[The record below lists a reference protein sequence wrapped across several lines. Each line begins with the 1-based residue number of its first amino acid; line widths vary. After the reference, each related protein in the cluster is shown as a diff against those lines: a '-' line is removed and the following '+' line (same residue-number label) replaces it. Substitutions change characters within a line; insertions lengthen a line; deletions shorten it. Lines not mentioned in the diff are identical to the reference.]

1 MNVIRF
7 YGIKSMESELWNL
20 LSELVTRTL
29 GQAVNSQLEKIRS
42 IIPESN
48 LQLHT
53 IVAQVDSLLLHLEDR
68 HRYQILMRIL
78 SSISVGIEHIWH
90 LSSSCLRVCYDG
102 EDSSECIATAC
113 RVALQESWYT
123 DTDSSG
129 FTVGSDL
136 LMSSSSTRPVI
147 YLSPATP
154 THLRR
159 WLSLNTTFLCCSS
172 LLITVLPS
180 DENSLL
186 PAISVLQFEKII
198 QNDIRLGRRPL
209 LLVAYAGHRHVIDHH
224 PQCLEYI
231 YTYWPDY
238 LCLGLPTSIPFDQFR
253 FCRNITSPTSSING
267 RQSPFSNQKVGGG
280 EMLTKSSKALV
291 NVHPRPQ
298 EQHAGPFGTYPKS
311 STLNGSFDY
320 LPKLARICQR
330 YKIWLHVE
338 GLSFLRLALLPFPP
352 VKPSWVTSI
361 NSINLELSLCLGLPR
376 SLNVLLMQSS
386 MPESILLYLNVFP
399 VTAATTTE
407 DSGRDTSSFISIPRS
422 LPSNGLKDALFAWFA
437 LRTHDGSHVNRLGHA
452 DHLTTYTLQKMKS
465 LRSIEILPNHEDSPM
480 EPTADEIESNE
491 DFVKLLH
498 ENSLHCPIILFR
510 YILPAAKEANLPPP
524 RKSLS
529 VINPNASGD
538 AKAKKRFMSESSV
551 NSSAENPCQV
561 VDFRYLNSLNHWYGY
576 TGTSCV

>member
-1 MNVIRF
+1 
-7 YGIKSMESELWNL
+7 MESELWNL

-42 IIPESN
+42 TIPEGN
-48 LQLHT
+48 LQLQT

-78 SSISVGIEHIWH
+78 SNVSVGIEHIWH

-123 DTDSSG
+123 DTDSPG

-136 LMSSSSTRPVI
+136 LMSGSSTRPVI

-159 WLSLNTTFLCCSS
+159 WLSLNLCCSS
-172 LLITVLPS
+172 LLITVLPP
-180 DENSLL
+180 DEKSVL
-186 PAISVLQFEKII
+186 PAISVSQFEKII

-209 LLVAYAGHRHVIDHH
+209 LLVAYAG
-224 PQCLEYI
+224 
-231 YTYWPDY
+231 
-238 LCLGLPTSIPFDQFR
+238 
-253 FCRNITSPTSSING
+253 
-267 RQSPFSNQKVGGG
+267 
-280 EMLTKSSKALV
+280 
-291 NVHPRPQ
+291 
-298 EQHAGPFGTYPKS
+298 

-330 YKIWLHVE
+330 HKIWLHVE
-338 GLSFLRLALLPFPP
+338 GLSLLRMALLPLPF
-352 VKPSWVTSI
+352 VKPNWVTSI

-399 VTAATTTE
+399 VTAATATE
-407 DSGRDTSSFISIPRS
+407 DSGRDTSSFFPIPRS

-437 LRTHDGSHVNRLGHA
+437 LRTHDGSHVNRLEHA
-452 DHLTTYTLQKMKS
+452 DHLTTYALQKMKS
-465 LRSIEILPNHEDSPM
+465 LQSIEILPNHEDSPM
-480 EPTADEIESNE
+480 EPTASETESNE
-491 DFVKLLH
+491 DFIKLLH

-510 YILPAAKEANLPPP
+510 YILPAAKG
-524 RKSLS
+524 K
-529 VINPNASGD
+529 V
-538 AKAKKRFMSESSV
+538 
-551 NSSAENPCQV
+551 
-561 VDFRYLNSLNHWYGY
+561 
-576 TGTSCV
+576 